1 MRNIILV
8 KNLQDEECVKLI
20 NNALIDTRVV
30 YEISLE
36 KQCVIV
42 EGNADMVAITKKV
55 LHDLGFVTL

>member
-8 KNLQDEECVKLI
+8 KNLQDEKSVKLI
-20 NNALIDTRVV
+20 NNALADTRVV

-36 KQCVIV
+36 KKCIIV
-42 EGNADMVAITKKV
+42 DGNADMVAITKKI